1 MLIDGKEV
9 YLFNP
14 WQIKRWTEEE
24 IQVQVSRLID
34 KFDPHGDTMYQ
45 MALNIEVM
53 ANIRYLF
60 GEMIARL
67 TKEQGMM
74 KIDCDNKENKAITVQ
89 RRKWVKENPGE
100 KAPAMS
106 FFEAEA
112 SELVRNDRDRLQEVN
127 GDLTR
132 FKEASENYESIMNA
146 IKKKMEAVKFEE
158 FNQ

>member
-1 MLIDGKEV
+1 MIIDGQEV

-24 IQVQVSRLID
+24 IQIQVIKLIE
-34 KFDPHGDTMYQ
+34 KYDPHGDTMYQ
-45 MALNIEVM
+45 MSLNIEVM
-53 ANIRYLF
+53 ANIKYLF

-67 TKEQGMM
+67 TREYGKM
-74 KIDCDNKENKAITVQ
+74 KLDCDNKENKAITIE

-100 KAPAMS
+100 KVPAMS
-106 FFEAEA
+106 FFEAKA
-112 SELVRNDRDRLQEVN
+112 SESVEEERDRVQEKY
-127 GDLTR
+127 GDLIR
-132 FKEASENYESIMNA
+132 FKEASENYSDIMNA